1 MIVDELLTQL
11 NDSGIVIRLKEDGD
25 LAVTAPK
32 GAMNAEIAG
41 QIKHYKNNIV
51 AFLNNGSSNGNAAS
65 LPPIKPI
72 ERGDYLPVSPEQ
84 ERLWQVEQLAP
95 GTIVY
100 NLPSAF
106 RLKGSLNVPALERSL
121 QWTIQRHEGL
131 RVQFQ
136 NINGQLFAQIIDD
149 LPDTL
154 PIVTLDTLSEDEREN
169 KLQQLLQEHAQIP
182 FDLANGPLFRIT
194 LFRLTPDEHVLLFL
208 VHHIIF
214 DGWSADI
221 LWQDMVA
228 AYKAAD
234 EDALRPPLSIQ
245 YADYAAWRRDW
256 LSSQAAATDL
266 QFWKEKLQS
275 PAEAL
280 ILPISHQSNHNQS
293 FYEAQEQRFTI
304 SAELISQIKMLAKKE
319 KVTPFMVLL
328 AAYKATLHAYSGQKD
343 MIVCSPIV
351 GRMVPVLEDLIGY
364 FNNIVVLRTSLAQDP
379 TFTELLGR
387 VRQTVLTANNHQTI
401 PFQQVAELPD
411 VSNIPLMRS
420 LFVLQDS
427 VQKLEPLPGISTS
440 PVSIDQNFDY
450 VDLFIEFIEKD
461 NELTGT
467 LSFKTALFDPG
478 VIQLFIENFLATLSN
493 VVGNPML
500 SLSELAQ
507 FDMPA
512 IDLGIS
518 DSNEATKNE
527 RPFTLPRD
535 EVESQ
540 LASIW
545 GNLLN
550 YEPVSV
556 HDDFF
561 EVGGHSLLA
570 IRFFDQIENITGN
583 RMPLALLFE
592 APTIAE
598 LADVIQDDDWEAK
611 RSSIVALTNPKNQQE
626 TTQQPFYCVIPPG
639 DELLIFNDLAKE
651 MGNERPFLGLQYG
664 VHGET
669 PFTTVEDMAAYF
681 VEQITS
687 QNSREPYLL
696 GGYCFG
702 GLVAYEMAQQLTAQ
716 GHQVSLVALIDS
728 NVPGAVVQIQY
739 TTVSKAFL
747 DRLTGIKQNGIKQEL
762 DYIVKRLTD
771 IWNINIWQPI
781 WYAAHKYYVKHN
793 RHWPKILRDFHL
805 INSNAIEKYQVK
817 PYDGMV
823 VLLQAEKRLDY
834 YDYQPHL
841 GWEKYVTGMFT
852 DYFVPGGHKTLFH
865 KPNVQ
870 ILAQKLKA
878 AITAGSIKEFEI

>member
-1 MIVDELLTQL
+1 MIVDELLAQL
-11 NDSGIVIRLKEDGD
+11 NNSGIVIRLKEDGD

-41 QIKHYKNNIV
+41 QIKHYKNEIV
-51 AFLNNGSSNGNAAS
+51 AFLNNGSSNGNASS

-72 ERGDYLPVSPEQ
+72 ERGEYLPVSPEQ
-84 ERLWQVEQLAP
+84 ERLWRVEQLVP
-95 GTIVY
+95 GTAVY

-106 RLKGSLNVPALERSL
+106 RLKGLLNVPALERSL

-136 NINGQLFAQIIDD
+136 NMNGQLLAQIIND

-154 PIVTLDTLSEDEREN
+154 PIVTLDTLPADEREN
-169 KLQQLLQEHAQIP
+169 KLQQLLQEYAQIP

-221 LWQDMVA
+221 LWQDLVS

-234 EDALRPPLSIQ
+234 EEALRPPLSIQ

-256 LSSQAAATDL
+256 LSSQAAAIDL

-275 PAEAL
+275 PVEAL
-280 ILPISHQSNHNQS
+280 SLPVSQTANNNQS
-293 FYEAQEQRFTI
+293 FYEAQEQKFTV
-304 SAELISQIKMLAKKE
+304 SAELTSQIKMLARKE
-319 KVTPFMVLL
+319 KVTPYMVLL
-328 AAYKATLHAYSGQKD
+328 AAYKASLHAYSGQKD

-351 GRMVPVLEDLIGY
+351 GRMMPVLESLIGY
-364 FNNIVVLRTSLAQDP
+364 FNNIVVLRTSLTENP

-387 VRQTVLTANNHQTI
+387 VRQAVLTANNHQTI
-401 PFQQVAELPD
+401 PFQQVAELPN

-500 SLSELAQ
+500 SLSELPQ

-518 DSNEATKNE
+518 DSNEAAKNE

-570 IRFFDQIENITGN
+570 IRFFDQIEEITE
-583 RMPLALLFE
+583 RKLPLALLFE

-598 LADVIQDDDWEAK
+598 LANIIQDDTWEATK
-611 RSSIVALTNPKNQQE
+611 SSIVAISGSKQNQE
-626 TTQQPFYCVIPPG
+626 TAQRPFYCIIPPG
-639 DELLIFNDLAKE
+639 DELLVFNDVAKE
-651 MGNERPFLGLQYG
+651 IGNERPFMGLQYG

-669 PFTTVEDMAAYF
+669 PITTVEEMAAYF
-681 VEQITS
+681 VEQITPTDHS
-687 QNSREPYLL
+687 EPFLL

-702 GLVAYEMAQQLTAQ
+702 GLIAYEMAQQLTAR
-716 GHQVSLVALIDS
+716 GHQVGLVVLIDS
-728 NVPGAVVQIQY
+728 NVPGAVWQLPN
-739 TTVSKAFL
+739 TVDDILAV
-747 DRLTGIKQNGIKQEL
+747 RLKNIKQNLIQKKLVYTWGRI
-762 DYIVKRLTD
+762 TD
-771 IWNINIWQPI
+771 IWKLRVWQPI
-781 WYAAHKYYVKHN
+781 WQKVHKRYVNTGRK
-793 RHWPKILRDFHL
+793 WPEILRDFVF
-805 INSNAIEKYQVK
+805 INDYAANNYQVK
-817 PYDGMV
+817 PYHGAV
-823 VLLQAEKRLDY
+823 ILLQAKDRAFFTGYL
-834 YDYQPHL
+834 PHL
-841 GWEKYVTGMFT
+841 GWEEYVKGDFT
-852 DYFVPGGHKTLFH
+852 DHFVSGSHETLLRGS
-865 KPNVQ
+865 NAEA
-870 ILAQKLKA
+870 LAQEVK
-878 AITAGSIKEFEI
+878 TALTAVTIPKTY

>member
-1 MIVDELLTQL
+1 MIVDELLTRL
-11 NDSGIVIRLKEDGD
+11 NNSGIVIRLKEDGD

-41 QIKHYKNNIV
+41 QIKHYKNEIV
-51 AFLNNGSSNGNAAS
+51 AFLNNGSSNGS
-65 LPPIKPI
+65 ISSFPPIKPI

-84 ERLWQVEQLAP
+84 ERLWRVEQLAP
-95 GTIVY
+95 DTAVY

-106 RLKGSLNVPALERSL
+106 RLKGLLSVPALERSL
-121 QWTIQRHEGL
+121 QWIIQRHEGL
-131 RVQFQ
+131 RAQFQ
-136 NINGQLFAQIIDD
+136 NINGQLLAQIIDD

-154 PIVTLDTLSEDEREN
+154 PIVTLDTFPEDEREN
-169 KLQQLLQEHAQIP
+169 KLQQLLQEYAQIP

-194 LFRLTPDEHVLLFL
+194 LFRLTPDEHVLFFL

-221 LWQDMVA
+221 LWQDLVS

-245 YADYAAWRRDW
+245 YADYAAWRREW

-266 QFWKEKLQS
+266 QFWKGKLQS
-275 PAEAL
+275 PVEAL
-280 ILPISHQSNHNQS
+280 SLPVSQTANNNQS
-293 FYEAQEQRFTI
+293 FYEAQEQKFTV
-304 SAELISQIKMLAKKE
+304 SAELTSQIKMLARKE

-351 GRMVPVLEDLIGY
+351 GRMMPALEDLIGY
-364 FNNIVVLRTSLAQDP
+364 FNNIVILRTSLSENP

-401 PFQQVAELPD
+401 PFQQVAELPN

-427 VQKLEPLPGISTS
+427 VQKLEPLPGISAS
-440 PVSIDQNFDY
+440 PVSIDQHFDY
-450 VDLFIEFIEKD
+450 VDLFIEFIETANK
-461 NELTGT
+461 LTCT
-467 LSFKTALFDPG
+467 LSFKTALFDSG
-478 VIQLFIENFLATLSN
+478 VIQLFIKNFLATLSH
-493 VVGNPML
+493 VVNNPIL
-500 SLSELAQ
+500 RLSELPR

-518 DSNEATKNE
+518 DGNETAKNE
-527 RPFTLPRD
+527 RPFTAPRD

-598 LADVIQDDDWEAK
+598 LAAVIQDDAWEAK
-611 RSSIVALTNPKNQQE
+611 KSSIVALTNPKNQQE

-651 MGNERPFLGLQYG
+651 MGDERPFLGLQYG
-664 VHGET
+664 VHDET
-669 PFTTVEDMAAYF
+669 PYTTVEGMAAYF
-681 VEQITS
+681 VEQIIS
-687 QNSREPYLL
+687 QDSREPYLL

-702 GLVAYEMAQQLTAQ
+702 GLIAYEMAQQLTAQ

-728 NVPGAVVQIQY
+728 NVPGAVVQIQNN
-739 TTVSKAFL
+739 TVSKAIL
-747 DRLTGIKQNGIKQEL
+747 ERLIGIKQNGIKQEL
-762 DYIVKRLTD
+762 DYIVKRLTT
-771 IWNINIWQPI
+771 IWHINIWQPI
-781 WYAAHKYYVKHN
+781 WYATHKYYAKHN
-793 RHWPKILRDFHL
+793 RHWPKIMRNFFL
-805 INSNAIEKYQVK
+805 INNNAIEKYQVK
-817 PYDGMV
+817 PYDGTV
-823 VLLQAEKRLDY
+823 VLLQAEKRHNDY
-834 YDYQPHL
+834 QYQPHL
-841 GWEKYVTGMFT
+841 GWEKYVTGEFT
-852 DYFVPGGHKTLFH
+852 DYFVPGNHELLFR

-870 ILAQKLKA
+870 ILAEKLKA
-878 AITAGSIKEFEI
+878 AITASSIK